1 MTIAGRYVIFFGFDW
16 PSNFAESPITV
27 PDDFWEKGIW
37 DEPYFPPTV
46 TFKTAEAYYQ
56 SRKAVMAN
64 DKYNYYRIALA
75 STPSL
80 TKKIARE
87 IKLDSAAWNRVREKY
102 MMETLRLKFTQNP
115 DLMSKL
121 MSPEMDGK
129 MFVEASPW
137 DTFWGAGRDEKT
149 LVKEIQKTGC
159 VSLHDG
165 KYHAV
170 VATNMLGNLLMKFRI
185 EQKRAIKKA
194 KKEG

>member
-1 MTIAGRYVIFFGFDW
+1 MTIAGRYVIFFGYDW
-16 PSNFAESPITV
+16 PSNFAESPICV
-27 PDDFWEKGIW
+27 PDDFGQQGLY
-37 DEPYFPPTV
+37 DVSFPMV

-56 SRKAVMAN
+56 SRKAVMAG
-64 DKYNYYRIALA
+64 DKQRYYKIVEAA
-75 STPSL
+75 TPSE

-102 MMETLRLKFTQNP
+102 MMETLKLKFTQNP

-170 VATNMLGNLLMKFRI
+170 VATNMLGKLLTKFQI

-194 KKEG
+194 KKKDD